1 MHNQI
6 RCLFALLLLCMASP
20 ASAATPDELS
30 SAVTSNYR
38 VTVPGF
44 LGNFKT
50 IGDVL
55 TPRKEGLRA
64 DRPSKMFKP
73 NQVKNHKLVMA
84 GGSELSLGGV
94 HSGALKPGERLYLY
108 DVVTGDTYLQL
119 DLYTV
124 SSYVV
129 PGIRGPQA
137 LQASVR
143 FQYDKGLADITTQ
156 QLLDDI
162 HEWFDTE
169 QETRP
174 AARSR
179 KAAPTIRTIRLGQTL
194 EEVTATF
201 GAPQKQVLLGTKT
214 IFLYCEAD
222 LKVLFVDGKVVDAE

>member
-20 ASAATPDELS
+20 ASAATPEELS

-55 TPRKEGLRA
+55 IPRKEGLRA
-64 DRPSKMFKP
+64 DRPSKLFKP
-73 NQVKNHKLVMA
+73 NVINNRQLVTA
-84 GGSELSLGGV
+84 GGGAISLGNT
-94 HSGALKPGERLYLY
+94 HSGKLKPGERLYLY

-119 DLYTV
+119 NLYTV
-124 SSYVV
+124 SSYIV
-129 PGIRGPQA
+129 PGMRGPQA

-143 FQYDKGLADITTQ
+143 FQYEGGLAGVTTQ

-162 HEWFDTE
+162 HEWLDVE

-179 KAAPTIRTIRLGQTL
+179 KAAPTTRTIRLGQTL

-214 IFLYCEAD
+214 IFLYCDSD
-222 LKVLFVDGKVVDAE
+222 LKVVFVDGKVIDAE

>member
-6 RCLFALLLLCMASP
+6 RCLFALLLFSVASL

-38 VTVPGF
+38 VTIPGF

-50 IGDVL
+50 IGDIL
-55 TPRKEGLRA
+55 TPRKADLRA
-64 DRPSKMFKP
+64 DRPSKLFKP
-73 NQVKNHKLVMA
+73 NLINNRQLVTA
-84 GGSELSLGGV
+84 GGGTLSLGSV
-94 HSGALKPGERLYLY
+94 HSGKLKPGEKLYLY
-108 DVVTGDTYLQL
+108 GVSTGDTYLQL

-143 FQYDKGLADITTQ
+143 FQYDKGLAGVSTQ

-174 AARSR
+174 GARSR
-179 KAAPTIRTIRLGQTL
+179 KAAPTTRTIRLGQTL

-201 GAPQKQVLLGTKT
+201 GAPQKQILLGTKT
-214 IFLYCEAD
+214 IFLYCDSD

>member
-6 RCLFALLLLCMASP
+6 RCLFALLLLCMVSQ

-38 VTVPGF
+38 VTIPGF

-143 FQYDKGLADITTQ
+143 FQYDKGLAGITTQ

-169 QETRP
+169 EETRP

-179 KAAPTIRTIRLGQTL
+179 KAAPTTRTIRLGQTL

-214 IFLYCEAD
+214 IFVYCDTD
-222 LKVLFVDGKVVDAE
+222 LKVVFVDGKVVDAE

>member
-1 MHNQI
+1 MHHQI
-6 RCLFALLLLCMASP
+6 RCLTILLLLSLTSL

-30 SAVTSNYR
+30 STVTSNYR
-38 VTVPGF
+38 VTIPGF
-44 LGNFKT
+44 LGNFKA

-73 NQVKNHKLVMA
+73 NLVKNRKLVMA

-94 HSGALKPGERLYLY
+94 HSGTLKPGERLYLY
-108 DVVTGDTYLQL
+108 GVSTGDSYLQL

-124 SSYVV
+124 ASYVV
-129 PGIRGPQA
+129 PGMRGPQA

-143 FQYDKGLADITTQ
+143 FQYDSRLADISAQ

-162 HEWFDTE
+162 DAWFATE
-169 QETRP
+169 EDARP
-174 AARSR
+174 AAKPRQAA
-179 KAAPTIRTIRLGQTL
+179 KATRTIRLGQTL
-194 EEVTATF
+194 EEVTKAF
-201 GAPQKQVLLGTKT
+201 GAPQKQILLGTKT
-214 IFLYCEAD
+214 IFVYCDAD